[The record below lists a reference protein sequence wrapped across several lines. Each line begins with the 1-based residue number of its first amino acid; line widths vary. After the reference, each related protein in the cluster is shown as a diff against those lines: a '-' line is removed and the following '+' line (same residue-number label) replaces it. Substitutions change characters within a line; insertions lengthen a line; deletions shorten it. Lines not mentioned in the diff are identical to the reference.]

1 MALIKFELFAVTLM
15 ILNFRDGGMF
25 NSVFANNSVE
35 IGLDFPLQLTSVCG
49 EDGLL
54 WISRPAYIPMVHK
67 PQLKIYN
74 RKF

>member
-35 IGLDFPLQLTSVCG
+35 IWLDFQLQLTSVCG
-49 EDGLL
+49 GDARLMDM
-54 WISRPAYIPMVHK
+54 PAGVYSK
-67 PQLKIYN
+67 GA
-74 RKF
+74 